1 MAASV
6 MSVSK
11 NVVFEIFISYYS
23 SVLDISVFA
32 LYVTYFEYFLQTSK
46 KNEQF
51 SMFNEKITIFENFRY
66 TNADLKNSI
75 YVCVHIKTIS

>member
-32 LYVTYFEYFLQTSK
+32 LYVTHFEYFLQTSK